1 MRLSPRLLPLPF
13 CIALSLSA
21 QAADDPP
28 VNYALCPV
36 GNAVPLFAEAP
47 DQPVGAAPQ
56 RATQPTDIEGDIFEG
71 KDGETTLV
79 QGNVALTRGDQF
91 IGTDKLTYDNEKQ
104 TYVAEGNVRYQ
115 DEAMRI
121 VAERAEG
128 NQAADTHKI
137 DTLQYQLVSRRG
149 NGGADRI
156 EMKGQQG
163 TLFGSTYSTCDPE
176 NRQWELR
183 AKSIEVDSEEGFAVA
198 RSAVVRIGK
207 VPVLYVPWVMFPID
221 ERRRTG
227 LLFPSIGNSD
237 RNGFDYRQPIY
248 VNLAPNYDLTLNPRI
263 MTSRGAL
270 LGAEFRYLGESGAGT
285 VAGAFMPNDDLRNRE
300 RGHFIYNA
308 FQNLTP
314 QWQARANLIHISDP
328 RYFEDFNS
336 SSLGIS
342 FYSATSDIGLYGRG
356 RYWSAGLSADH
367 SELADYTLS
376 EFFLPFDRLPRVYF
390 NWEQPFGRWF
400 SAGVESEGVRF
411 QHPGEFTSPNGTRSA
426 VSVRPGGTRV
436 DLKPSVSMSLEGA
449 SWFIRPTLAYRYTGY
464 RLDDALANQLAV
476 GNRVA
481 VVGTSQSRSLPI
493 ASLDAGLFFDR
504 NFKWGGD
511 DYVQTL
517 EPRMYYLNVPYRDQS
532 NLPIFDT
539 QPLTFSWGQLFRDNR
554 YSGADRQTDANQLTS
569 ALTTRFIRESDGF
582 EKLSASFGQ
591 IRYFEDSRVVVPGEL
606 PIRKGKSSW
615 IADANWSPSD
625 RWTIGASYQWDPKV
639 RREDLA
645 SVRARYLLK
654 DDGVVN
660 FAYRYRRNVSFR
672 NDLPERVGNQSAL
685 IEQVDFSFLYPIN
698 PAWSVVGR
706 YYYSI
711 LDKKALE
718 TIAGVQW
725 DSCCVAVRLVSRRY
739 VQNREG
745 DISSGLLLEIELKGL
760 GSAGQDTRRTLRRAI
775 QGYYRDDL
783 YLVPPETAT
792 GQTISDQNVSDPDPT
807 P

>member
-13 CIALSLSA
+13 CIAMSLSA

-36 GNAVPLFAEAP
+36 GDAVPVFAEAP
-47 DQPVGAAPQ
+47 GKPAGSAAL
-56 RATQPTDIEGDIFEG
+56 RATQPTDIEGDAFEG
-71 KDGETTLV
+71 KDGETTVV

-91 IGTDKLTYDNEKQ
+91 IGTDKLTYDNVKE

-128 NQAADTHKI
+128 NQGADTHKI
-137 DTLQYQLVSRRG
+137 DTLQYQLMSRRG

-156 EMKGQQG
+156 DMKGQQG
-163 TLFGSTYSTCDPE
+163 TLYGATYSTCDPGS
-176 NRQWELR
+176 RQWELR
-183 AKSIEVDSEEGFAVA
+183 ARSIEVDSEKGFAVA
-198 RSAVVRIGK
+198 RGAVVRVGK
-207 VPVLYVPWVMFPID
+207 VPVLYVPWFMFPID

-248 VNLAPNYDLTLNPRI
+248 INLAPNYDATLNPRI
-263 MTSRGAL
+263 MTNRGAL
-270 LGAEFRYLGESGAGT
+270 LGAEFRYLNESGAGT
-285 VAGAFMPNDDLRNRE
+285 VAGAYMPNDDLRNRE
-300 RGHFIYNA
+300 RGHFVYNA
-308 FQNLTP
+308 FQNLSP
-314 QWQARANLIHISDP
+314 QWQTRANLIHISDP
-328 RYFEDFNS
+328 RYFQDFNS
-336 SSLGIS
+336 SSAGIA

-356 RYWSAGLSADH
+356 RFWSAGLSADH
-367 SELADYTLS
+367 SELADHTLS
-376 EFFLPFDRLPRVYF
+376 EFFLPFDRLPRAYF

-400 SAGVESEGVRF
+400 SAGVESEAVRF
-411 QHPGEFTSPNGTRSA
+411 QHPGEFVNPDGTRSA
-426 VSVRPGGTRV
+426 VPVRPGGSRV
-436 DLKPSVSMSLEGA
+436 DLKPFVSMSLEGA

-464 RLDDALANQLAV
+464 RLDDALAGRLATD
-476 GNRVA
+476 NRLTQVSA
-481 VVGTSQSRSLPI
+481 SQSRSLPI

-504 NFKWGGD
+504 RFNWGGD
-511 DYVQTL
+511 GYIQTL
-517 EPRMYYLNVPYRDQS
+517 EPRLYYLNVPYRDQTT
-532 NLPIFDT
+532 LPIFDT
-539 QPLTFSWGQLFRDNR
+539 QLLTFSWGQLFRDNR
-554 YSGADRQTDANQLTS
+554 YSGADRQTDANQLTT
-569 ALTTRFIRESDGF
+569 AVTTRFIRESDGF

-606 PIRKGKSSW
+606 PIQQGKSSW

-625 RWTIGASYQWDPKV
+625 RWTIGASYQWDPQA
-639 RREDLA
+639 RRQDLT

-660 FAYRYRRNVSFR
+660 FAYRYRRNTSFR
-672 NDLPERVGNQSAL
+672 DDLPERIGNRSAL

-698 PAWSVVGR
+698 PTWSVVGR

-711 LDKKALE
+711 LDKKTLE

-745 DISSGLLLEIELKGL
+745 DISNGLLLEIELKGL

-792 GQTISDQNVSDPDPT
+792 GQTVTDQAASN
-807 P
+807 

>member
-13 CIALSLSA
+13 FIAISLSA

-28 VNYALCPV
+28 VSYALCPV
-36 GNAVPLFAEAP
+36 GDAVPVFAEAAG
-47 DQPVGAAPQ
+47 QTGTAAL
-56 RATQPTDIEGDIFEG
+56 RSEQPTDIEGDTFAG
-71 KDGETTLV
+71 KEGETTLV

-91 IGTDKLTYDNEKQ
+91 IGTDKLTYDSEKE
-104 TYVAEGNVRYQ
+104 TYVAEGSVRYQ

-128 NQAADTHKI
+128 SQATDTHQI
-137 DTLQYQLVSRRG
+137 DTLKYQLVSRRG

-163 TLFGSTYSTCDPE
+163 TLYGSTYSTCDPSSRE
-176 NRQWELR
+176 WELR
-183 AKSIEVDSEEGFAVA
+183 ARSITVDSEKGFAVA
-198 RSAVVRIGK
+198 RGATVRIGK

-248 VNLAPNYDLTLNPRI
+248 LNLAPNYDATLNPRI
-263 MTSRGAL
+263 MTNRGAL
-270 LGAEFRYLGESGAGT
+270 LGGEFRYLNESGAGT
-285 VAGAFMPNDDLRNRE
+285 VAGAYMPQDDLRDRE
-300 RGHFIYNA
+300 RGHFVFNA
-308 FQNLTP
+308 YQNLTP

-336 SSLGIS
+336 SSAGIS
-342 FYSATSDIGLYGRG
+342 YYSAASDLGVYGRG
-356 RYWSAGLSADH
+356 RYWNAGLSADH

-376 EFFLPFDRLPRVYF
+376 EFFLPFDRLPRAYF
-390 NWEQPFGRWF
+390 NWERPFARF
-400 SAGVESEGVRF
+400 LSAGVESEAVRF
-411 QHPGEFTSPNGTRSA
+411 QHPGEFTNPNGTRSP
-426 VSVRPGGTRV
+426 VPVRPGGTRV

-464 RLDDALANQLAV
+464 RLDDALAGLLATSNGV
-476 GNRVA
+476 QNVS
-481 VVGTSQSRSLPI
+481 TSQSRSLPI

-504 NFKWGGD
+504 RFNWGGEG
-511 DYVQTL
+511 YMQTL
-517 EPRMYYLNVPYRDQS
+517 EPRLYYLNIPYRNQD

-539 QPLTFSWGQLFRDNR
+539 QLLTFSWGQLFRDNR
-554 YSGADRQTDANQLTS
+554 YSGADRQTDANQLTT

-582 EKLSASFGQ
+582 EKLSASIGQ
-591 IRYFEDSRVVVPGEL
+591 ISYFEDARVVVPGEL
-606 PIRKGKSSW
+606 PIKKGKSAW

-625 RWTIGASYQWDPKV
+625 RWTIGASYQYDPKA
-639 RREDLA
+639 RREDLL

-660 FAYRYRRNVSFR
+660 FAYRYRRNQAFR
-672 NDLPERVGNQSAL
+672 SDLPASTFNQSAL
-685 IEQVDFSFLYPIN
+685 IEQADFSFLYPIN
-698 PAWSVVGR
+698 PTWSVVGR

-745 DISSGLLLEIELKGL
+745 DISNGVMLEIELKGL

-792 GQTISDQNVSDPDPT
+792 GTTVTDETASDPDPT